1 MPTARYKFFRDTS
14 MRGFLSGNRASTD
27 AINAVSDWSNA
38 ASGRSYELQSEAD
51 ETVVV
56 DIMWSELDDTADVNL
71 DDLCRKCGVTRSC
84 VQPA

>member
-38 ASGRSYELQSEAD
+38 ASGRSYELQSEED

-56 DIMWSELDDTADVNL
+56 DIMWSELDYTADVNL
-71 DDLCRKCGVTRSC
+71 DDFCRKRGVTRSY